1 VSARS
6 NETHE
11 PGSKNEPGSEP
22 TYDAQVAASFYDDYG
37 EREWTRFEDGR
48 TPSSSATT
56 HTHYLERF
64 VSPGDRVLDV
74 GCGPGRF
81 TLELARLGARV
92 VASDISPGQLELHRH
107 YTSAAEDAVENR
119 VVADVLS
126 LPFADDAFDATVCYG
141 GAVSYVLDR
150 APEAVAEL
158 ARVTRPG
165 GHVLVSVMS
174 LVGSLLWSL
183 GAVLEIARE
192 KGIDVVERVNA
203 TGVLTPG
210 LGAHGL
216 TMKMYRWREL
226 RELLAAQG
234 EVVAA
239 SATGLVATTPDDPDL
254 RALTERIELELGAEP
269 GAIDVGRH
277 ILAVVRV

>member
-1 VSARS
+1 VR
-6 NETHE
+6 
-11 PGSKNEPGSEP
+11 
-22 TYDAQVAASFYDDYG
+22 YDAEQAAAFYDEYG

-48 TPSSSATT
+48 TPSTSLTT

-64 VSPGDRVLDV
+64 VSAGDRVLDV

-81 TLELARLGARV
+81 TLELARLGAHV
-92 VASDISPGQLELHRH
+92 VAADISPGQLELHRR
-107 YTSAAEDAVENR
+107 YTAPVDDAVDDR

-126 LPFADDAFDATVCYG
+126 LPFDDNSFDATVCYG

-150 APEAVAEL
+150 APDALAEL
-158 ARVTRPG
+158 TRVTRPG
-165 GHVLVSVMS
+165 GHLLVSVMS

-183 GAVLEIARE
+183 DAVLDIARDQ
-192 KGIDVVERVNA
+192 GIDVVDRVNA

-216 TMKMYRWREL
+216 TMKMYRWREF
-226 RELLAAQG
+226 RELLSAHG

-239 SATGLVATTPDDPDL
+239 SATGLVAAAPDDPDL
-254 RALTERIELELGAEP
+254 RALAERIELDVGAEP
-269 GAIDVGRH
+269 GAIDIGRH
-277 ILAVVRV
+277 ILAVVHVLEAEPGSRSEPGSGVST

>member
-1 VSARS
+1 MSTHS
-6 NETHE
+6 KETRE
-11 PGSKNEPGSEP
+11 PGSKNEPGSELK
-22 TYDAQVAASFYDDYG
+22 YDAGQAAAFYDEYG
-37 EREWTRFEDGR
+37 EREWTRFDDGR
-48 TPSSSATT
+48 TPSASAKT

-64 VSPGDRVLDV
+64 VSAGDRVLDV

-81 TLELARLGARV
+81 TLELARLGAQV
-92 VASDISPGQLELHRH
+92 VAADISPGQLELHRR
-107 YTSAAEDAVENR
+107 YTAAAEDAVQDR

-126 LPFADDAFDATVCYG
+126 LPFPDDAFDTTVCYG

-174 LVGSLLWSL
+174 LVGSLLWSFE
-183 GAVLEIARE
+183 AVLEIARAQ
-192 KGIDVVERVNA
+192 GIDVVDRVNE

-226 RELLAAQG
+226 RELLAPHG

-239 SATGLVATTPDDPDL
+239 SATGLVTTTPEEPEL
-254 RALTERIELELGAEP
+254 RALAERIELDVGAEP
-269 GAIDVGRH
+269 GAIDIGHH

>member
-1 VSARS
+1 MR
-6 NETHE
+6 
-11 PGSKNEPGSEP
+11 
-22 TYDAQVAASFYDDYG
+22 YDAEHAAAFYDDYG

-48 TPSSSATT
+48 TPSASATT

-64 VSPGDRVLDV
+64 VSAGERVLDV

-81 TLELARLGARV
+81 TLELARLGARI
-92 VASDISPGQLELHRH
+92 VAADISPGQLELHRR
-107 YTSAAEDAVENR
+107 YTAAAEDAVEDR

-126 LPFADDAFDATVCYG
+126 LPFADDTFDATVCYG
-141 GAVSYVLDR
+141 GAISYVLER

-165 GHVLVSVMS
+165 GHLLISVMS

-183 GAVLEIARE
+183 DAVLEIARE

-226 RELLAAQG
+226 RELLEGHG

-239 SATGLVATTPDDPDL
+239 SATGLVTTTPDDPDL
-254 RALTERIELELGAEP
+254 RALAERIELDVGAEP
-269 GAIDVGRH
+269 GAIDIGRH

>member
-1 VSARS
+1 MR
-6 NETHE
+6 
-11 PGSKNEPGSEP
+11 
-22 TYDAQVAASFYDDYG
+22 YDAEHAASFYDEYG
-37 EREWTRFEDGR
+37 EREWTRFDDGR
-48 TPSSSATT
+48 TPAASLAT

-64 VSPGDRVLDV
+64 VSAGDRVLDV

-81 TLELARLGARV
+81 TLELARLGAQI
-92 VASDISPGQLELHRH
+92 VAVDISPGQLELHRS
-107 YTSAAEDAVENR
+107 YTTKLGSAVEDR

-126 LPFADDAFDATVCYG
+126 LPFEDDAFDVTVCYG
-141 GAVSYVLDR
+141 GAISYVLDR

-174 LVGSLLWSL
+174 LVGSLIW
-183 GAVLEIARE
+183 GIDAVLEVARE
-192 KGIDVVERVNA
+192 KGIDVVDRVNA

-226 RELLAAQG
+226 RALLAPHG
-234 EVVAA
+234 EIVAA
-239 SATGLVATTPDDPDL
+239 CATGLVKSTPDEPDL
-254 RALTERIELELGAEP
+254 RELAERIELDVGAEP
-269 GAIDVGRH
+269 GAIDIGHH

>member
-1 VSARS
+1 MSIRPSEA
-6 NETHE
+6 HE

-22 TYDAQVAASFYDDYG
+22 KYDAAHAATFYDEYG
-37 EREWTRFEDGR
+37 EREWTRFDDGR
-48 TPSSSATT
+48 TPSASFAT

-64 VSPGDRVLDV
+64 VSAGDRVLDV

-81 TLELARLGARV
+81 TLELARLGAQV
-92 VASDISPGQLELHRH
+92 VAADISPGQLELHRH
-107 YTSAAEDAVENR
+107 YTAGIDDAVENR
-119 VVADVLS
+119 VVADVLA
-126 LPFADDAFDATVCYG
+126 LPFEDDAFDVTVCYG

-150 APEAVAEL
+150 APEAIAEL

-174 LVGSLLWSL
+174 LVGSLLWGL
-183 GAVLEIARE
+183 EAVLDVARE
-192 KGIDVVERVNA
+192 KGIDVVDRVNA

-226 RELLAAQG
+226 HGLLTPHG
-234 EVVAA
+234 EIVAA
-239 SATGLVATTPDDPDL
+239 CATGLVKHTPDDPDL
-254 RALTERIELELGAEP
+254 RALTERIELDLGAEP
-269 GAIDVGRH
+269 GAIDIGHH

>member
-1 VSARS
+1 MS
-6 NETHE
+6 
-11 PGSKNEPGSEP
+11 
-22 TYDAQVAASFYDDYG
+22 YDAGHAAAFYDEYG

-48 TPSSSATT
+48 TPSASMTT
-56 HTHYLERF
+56 HTHYLNRF
-64 VSPGDRVLDV
+64 VSPGDRVLDA

-81 TLELARLGARV
+81 TLELVRLGAQV
-92 VASDISPGQLELHRH
+92 VAADISPGQLELHRR
-107 YTSAAEDAVENR
+107 YTAEVEDAVEDR

-158 ARVTRPG
+158 TRVTRPG
-165 GHVLVSVMS
+165 GHVLISVMS

-183 GAVLEIARE
+183 DTVLEVARE

-226 RELLAAQG
+226 RELLEAHG

-239 SATGLVATTPDDPDL
+239 SATGLVTTTPDDPDL
-254 RALTERIELELGAEP
+254 RALAERIELDVGAEP
-269 GAIDVGRH
+269 GAIDVGHH

>member
-1 VSARS
+1 MR
-6 NETHE
+6 
-11 PGSKNEPGSEP
+11 
-22 TYDAQVAASFYDDYG
+22 YDAEHAASFYDEYG
-37 EREWTRFEDGR
+37 EREWTRFDDGR
-48 TPSSSATT
+48 TPAASLAT

-64 VSPGDRVLDV
+64 VTAGDRVLDV

-81 TLELARLGARV
+81 TLELARLGAQI
-92 VASDISPGQLELHRH
+92 VAVDISPGQLELHRS
-107 YTSAAEDAVENR
+107 YTTQLGSTVEDR

-126 LPFADDAFDATVCYG
+126 LPFQDDAFDVTVCYG
-141 GAVSYVLDR
+141 GAISYVLDR

-158 ARVTRPG
+158 SRVTRPG

-174 LVGSLLWSL
+174 LVGSLIW
-183 GAVLEIARE
+183 GIDAVLEVARE
-192 KGIDVVERVNA
+192 KGIDVVDRVNA

-226 RELLAAQG
+226 RDLLAPHG
-234 EVVAA
+234 EIVAA
-239 SATGLVATTPDDPDL
+239 CATGLVKSTPDEPDL
-254 RALTERIELELGAEP
+254 RELTERIELDVGAEP
-269 GAIDVGRH
+269 GAIDIGHH

>member
-1 VSARS
+1 MS
-6 NETHE
+6 
-11 PGSKNEPGSEP
+11 
-22 TYDAQVAASFYDDYG
+22 YDAEHAAAFYDEYG

-48 TPSSSATT
+48 TPSASMTT
-56 HTHYLERF
+56 HTHYLDRF
-64 VSPGDRVLDV
+64 VSPGDRVLDA

-81 TLELARLGARV
+81 TLELARLGAQV
-92 VASDISPGQLELHRH
+92 VAADISPGQLDLHRR
-107 YTSAAEDAVENR
+107 YTADVEHAVEER

-165 GHVLVSVMS
+165 GHVLISVMS

-183 GAVLEIARE
+183 DTVLEVARE

-210 LGAHGL
+210 LGEHGL

-226 RELLAAQG
+226 RELLSAHG

-239 SATGLVATTPDDPDL
+239 SATGLVTTTPDDPDL
-254 RALTERIELELGAEP
+254 RALAERIELDVGAEP
-269 GAIDVGRH
+269 GAIDIGHH

>member
-1 VSARS
+1 MKY
-6 NETHE
+6 E
-11 PGSKNEPGSEP
+11 
-22 TYDAQVAASFYDDYG
+22 AAHAAAFYDEYG

-48 TPSSSATT
+48 TPSTSLAT

-92 VASDISPGQLELHRH
+92 VAADISPGQLELHRR
-107 YTSAAEDAVENR
+107 YTESIDDAVEDR

-126 LPFADDAFDATVCYG
+126 LPFADDAFDVTVCYG
-141 GAVSYVLDR
+141 GAVSYVLDE
-150 APEAVAEL
+150 APQAVTEL
-158 ARVTRPG
+158 TRVTRPG

-174 LVGSLLWSL
+174 LVGSLLGSL
-183 GAVLEIARE
+183 DAVLDIARE

-203 TGVLTPG
+203 TGVLTPD

-226 RELLAAQG
+226 RDLLAAHG
-234 EVVAA
+234 EVVVA
-239 SATGLVATTPDDPDL
+239 SATGLVNETPDDPDL
-254 RALTERIELELGAEP
+254 RKLTERIELELGAEP
-269 GAIDVGRH
+269 GAIDIGRH
-277 ILAVVRV
+277 ILAVVRT

>member
-1 VSARS
+1 
-6 NETHE
+6 
-11 PGSKNEPGSEP
+11 
-22 TYDAQVAASFYDDYG
+22 
-37 EREWTRFEDGR
+37 
-48 TPSSSATT
+48 
-56 HTHYLERF
+56 
-64 VSPGDRVLDV
+64 
-74 GCGPGRF
+74 
-81 TLELARLGARV
+81 
-92 VASDISPGQLELHRH
+92 
-107 YTSAAEDAVENR
+107 
-119 VVADVLS
+119 
-126 LPFADDAFDATVCYG
+126 
-141 GAVSYVLDR
+141 
-150 APEAVAEL
+150 
-158 ARVTRPG
+158 VTRPG

-203 TGVLTPG
+203 TGVLTAG